1 MAIIL
6 RSVKGSPLTHN
17 ELDTNFTEFFYSAS
31 IDGSSLKFHKFTA
44 DSSSLTVPT
53 NPSSGPDGFIQL
65 STGTAITASFTHS
78 IDLKL
83 DRTTSTLYLTGSG
96 NISGDLVV
104 GGDITAERFLVEY
117 ITSSVVFE
125 SGSTKFGNTPDDTH
139 DFTGTVDITR
149 NLTVNSISA
158 STLISSSDTYI
169 DDWNSISGSLSN
181 LTSNI
186 TNLSESVSNTYLLN
200 TTDSFTGTLTIVG
213 TADAD
218 DITIDDWNSV
228 SSSLSSL
235 NSSITALSQSA
246 SDTYLLNTTDTLTGT
261 LTIAGTAD
269 ADDITIDGWGSVSA
283 SLAAISGGL
292 GGATIANDVNNRI
305 TTAVGN
311 GTLNGE
317 ANLTFDGG
325 TLGVSGSID
334 VLGQIN
340 LGEETIIRE
349 FDAADTGI
357 VNLVGG
363 TNHGTVI
370 EGDADGHVVIGLR
383 NDDGTDSFS
392 IVAGD
397 GGIYYGSGYNKLAFQ
412 VSGSGNTMIGKN
424 LWVSGSIQAEG
435 DIIAFSSSDI
445 RFKNN
450 ITPIE
455 SPIEK
460 IKAIGGYEFDWNDL
474 QGTHK
479 GHDVGVIAQEI
490 EKVLP
495 EVVHTRPDSYKAVR
509 YEKIVA
515 LLIEAIKEQEASI
528 QELKQQVQL
537 LQDKN

>member
-1 MAIIL
+1 M
-6 RSVKGSPLTHN
+6 
-17 ELDTNFTEFFYSAS
+17 
-31 IDGSSLKFHKFTA
+31 
-44 DSSSLTVPT
+44 
-53 NPSSGPDGFIQL
+53 
-65 STGTAITASFTHS
+65 
-78 IDLKL
+78 
-83 DRTTSTLYLTGSG
+83 
-96 NISGDLVV
+96 
-104 GGDITAERFLVEY
+104 
-117 ITSSVVFE
+117 
-125 SGSTKFGNTPDDTH
+125 
-139 DFTGTVDITR
+139 
-149 NLTVNSISA
+149 
-158 STLISSSDTYI
+158 
-169 DDWNSISGSLSN
+169 
-181 LTSNI
+181 
-186 TNLSESVSNTYLLN
+186 
-200 TTDSFTGTLTIVG
+200 
-213 TADAD
+213 
-218 DITIDDWNSV
+218 
-228 SSSLSSL
+228 
-235 NSSITALSQSA
+235 
-246 SDTYLLNTTDTLTGT
+246 
-261 LTIAGTAD
+261 
-269 ADDITIDGWGSVSA
+269 
-283 SLAAISGGL
+283 
-292 GGATIANDVNNRI
+292 
-305 TTAVGN
+305 
-311 GTLNGE
+311 NGE

-349 FDAADTGI
+349 FDATDTGI

-392 IVAGD
+392 IVSGD
-397 GGIYYGSGYNKLAFQ
+397 GGVYYGSGYNKLAFQ

-528 QELKQQVQL
+528 QELRQQVQL